1 MILFAL
7 ALAIISSQLRQS
19 RNYFTGGSA
28 ASFRL
33 DEGEAEAEV
42 AVANNGVE
50 AAPVR

>member
-7 ALAIISSQLRQS
+7 ALAIISSQLRQC

-28 ASFRL
+28 ASFRR

-42 AVANNGVE
+42 IVANSG
-50 AAPVR
+50 AAAEPVR